1 MIDKLL
7 QPEVQQFI
15 EEHLNDD
22 VVTLLLKRKEVCGVP
37 TSLIADQI
45 TGKRK
50 AAEKLSLY
58 YNTSGIIYP
67 PAINWSQCSSEQTA
81 EYKAQWLK
89 AKISDFKKGV
99 DLTGGFGVDAFFIGK
114 LFQQYVYIDPNDT
127 LLHISR
133 HNHLRLGA
141 KQLVYKNITAE
152 AFTDQLSEEYDFMY
166 IDPSRRD
173 ESNKKLVRLSD
184 CVPDVTALQEKLLQ
198 YSTVLLVK
206 TSPLLDIQQGLR
218 ELKHVKEVVI
228 LSVDN
233 ECKEVLF
240 WCERDFQ
247 ATPEIVA
254 VNLYKTEEEFRFNIT
269 EESSAI
275 VAFSEPKNFIY
286 EPNVSVFKAGAFK
299 CIANRY
305 QLYKLHVNTH
315 LYTSDSF
322 VSDFPGRVFEVRAIV
337 KSDPK
342 TVAEYFK
349 DGKANVITRNYPVSP
364 EELKKKLKLT
374 DGSEQYLIAFT
385 GVDKKYTICASR
397 LK

>member
-22 VVTLLLKRKEVCGVP
+22 VVTLLLKSKEVHGVP

-89 AKISDFKKGV
+89 TKTTDFKNGV

-114 LFQQYVYIDPNDT
+114 LFQQYVYIDPNEK
-127 LLHISR
+127 LLHIAK
-133 HNHLRLGA
+133 HNHEMLGA
-141 KQLVYKNITAE
+141 KQIVYKNTTAE
-152 AFTDQLSEEYDFMY
+152 VFADQLSEEYDFIY
-166 IDPSRRD
+166 VDPSRRD
-173 ESNKKLVRLSD
+173 EGNKKLVRLCE
-184 CVPDVTALQEKLLQ
+184 CVPDVTSLQDKLLQ
-198 YSTVLLVK
+198 QSPVLLIK

-218 ELKHVKEVVI
+218 ELKNVKEVVV
-228 LSVDN
+228 LSVNN

-240 WCERDFQ
+240 WCEGNFL
-247 ATPEIVA
+247 ATPEITA
-254 VNLYKTEEEFRFNIT
+254 INLHKNEEVFCFT
-269 EESSAI
+269 FSEECSAI
-275 VAFSEPKNFIY
+275 VAFSAPKRYIY
-286 EPNVSVFKAGAFK
+286 EPNVSVLKAGAFK
-299 CIANRY
+299 CIANQF

-322 VSDFPGRVFEVRAIV
+322 ILDFPGRVFEVRAIV

-342 TVAEYFK
+342 MVSEYFK
-349 DGKANVITRNYPVSP
+349 EGKANVITRNYPLSP

-374 DGSEQYLIAFT
+374 DGSEQYLLAFT
-385 GVDKKYTICASR
+385 GVDKKYIVCANR